1 MNSGRK
7 MVTAYFTVFC
17 GLLLAGLALFAPLPL
32 WAWPALALLVAV
44 AVLVVRA
51 IVRPRDSGWPE
62 PEPLVMPVIP
72 VEREGLQEVV
82 LPSCEPDYDFRF
94 SATVRWRLVGPERDA
109 PTFGNPG
116 ALAVKA
122 ILERARTV
130 TEERRPERV
139 SLVQHEL
146 NAVLG
151 TMEPIIGGRLEAMAE
166 SVALTLSEQDQKR
179 LDRLAVVRKKE
190 AVWEHERRYE
200 RSRREYLG
208 GDVLKDTGSA
218 VVWWLAKN
226 DDQVQKT
233 VEDIELL
240 ARLTSAANNE
250 NLSQLFQHLASSP
263 AGGGTAGDHFE
274 GFLQAMGLPE
284 GEPQRALF
292 ARHVIEVVSRHGRQ
306 DVADELER
314 RFDTPATSAPDDPG
328 SEPDPGDEEPGF

>member
-7 MVTAYFTVFC
+7 MVTAYFAVFC

-32 WAWPALALLVAV
+32 WAWPVLALLVVV

-51 IVRPRDSGWPE
+51 VVRPRDSAWPQRE
-62 PEPLVMPVIP
+62 AP
-72 VEREGLQEVV
+72 VEREKLQEVV
-82 LPSCEPDYDFRF
+82 LPSCEADYDFRF
-94 SATVRWRLVGPERDA
+94 SATVRWRLVGPENDVSS
-109 PTFGNPG
+109 GNLG
-116 ALAVKA
+116 ALAVRA
-122 ILERARTV
+122 ILERARAV
-130 TEERRPERV
+130 TEERRPERG

-151 TMEPIIGGRLEAMAE
+151 TMEPLAGGRLEAMAE
-166 SVALTLSEQDQKR
+166 SVTLTLSEQDQKR

-200 RSRREYLG
+200 RSRRDYLG

-250 NLSQLFQHLASSP
+250 NLSELFQHLASSP
-263 AGGGTAGDHFE
+263 EGGGTAGDHFE
-274 GFLQAMGLPE
+274 GFLGAMGFPE
-284 GEPQRALF
+284 EDPQRALF
-292 ARHVIEVVSRHGRQ
+292 ARHVIEIVFRYGRQ
-306 DVADELER
+306 DVADELEQ
-314 RFDTPATSAPDDPG
+314 RFDSPAPPASDDLGPAP
-328 SEPDPGDEEPGF
+328 EATDEEPGY